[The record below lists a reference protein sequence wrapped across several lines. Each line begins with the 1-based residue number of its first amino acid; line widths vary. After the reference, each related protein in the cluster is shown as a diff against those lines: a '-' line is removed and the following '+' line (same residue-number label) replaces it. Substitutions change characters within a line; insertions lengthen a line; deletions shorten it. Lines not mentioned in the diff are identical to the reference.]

1 MTRLA
6 YDQFSKQLLKE
17 LLERFGRVETSK
29 DVAAEVRQI
38 DFFFV
43 PSPENQKEREML
55 GLLGRLSSAPSVFEP
70 FRNAVQPREVRD
82 CIGKLYSLHKETE
95 RQYARENK
103 PLPEEDDLPQLW
115 ILTPTASVN
124 LLEGIRAEEE
134 REWPDGVN
142 LLGPTLKAAV
152 VVIHQLPVTPETL
165 WLRLLGRGKVQQLAI
180 EELRGL
186 PDDNPFRLNALEL
199 VYNLLAILK
208 ARKNSEPL
216 EPEDEELIVELSPIY
231 TEQLETATQ
240 KGIQQG
246 QRLMVESILQVKFG
260 ESDLEVKQIIE
271 PLTKLPALESTK
283 LIMQLSREEL
293 LERFSS

>member
-43 PSPENQKEREML
+43 PSPETQQEREML

-70 FRNAVQPREVRD
+70 FRNGVQPREIRN
-82 CIGKLYSLHKETE
+82 CMGKLYSLHKEIE

-142 LLGPTLKAAV
+142 LLGPTLKVAV
-152 VVIHQLPVTPETL
+152 IVIHQLPATPETL
-165 WLRLLGRGKVQQLAI
+165 WLRLLGRGKVQSTCNK
-180 EELRGL
+180 RT
-186 PDDNPFRLNALEL
+186 
-199 VYNLLAILK
+199 
-208 ARKNSEPL
+208 AR
-216 EPEDEELIVELSPIY
+216 
-231 TEQLETATQ
+231 
-240 KGIQQG
+240 
-246 QRLMVESILQVKFG
+246 
-260 ESDLEVKQIIE
+260 
-271 PLTKLPALESTK
+271 STGG
-283 LIMQLSREEL
+283 
-293 LERFSS
+293 